1 MSYDDY
7 HDALFFVFIHLVLLF
22 QEEDGVGG
30 SGCSPPSPRG
40 RSDDSLSVEEHRKL
54 KQRKKKRSYMQLKE
68 SALHEVRLRGIYRRE
83 VNLCDSACVNA
94 CAAKVAERYLTAEK
108 QLHYVWAEDKQS
120 GQVKRLLK
128 IMQRVHF
135 SSCSTSSSAR
145 RRGKWIPSVGDIKV
159 CKSFFIGYLGVNR
172 CSVFNAIKRIKEGMD
187 PANNFSAKKL
197 RGYFK
202 KTTINQFQKRDDV
215 ISMLNIFAK
224 RYGDMMPDGVIRLPF
239 KHQSCVYQHI
249 ARQFKKKYENPASPD
264 YLKVPSYGYFVRIWT
279 QYCPT
284 IKLAREKGTHSMC
297 TTCANFI
304 SVLSKDSLTETD
316 REHILQEQDKHIKL
330 QASIR
335 YKYRHHINKAL
346 LNKDK
351 YLSII
356 MDGFDGRKSVI
367 PSFKNVPKDVDAGRY
382 ALKVGN
388 ANKE

>member
-1 MSYDDY
+1 M
-7 HDALFFVFIHLVLLF
+7 
-22 QEEDGVGG
+22 E
-30 SGCSPPSPRG
+30 
-40 RSDDSLSVEEHRKL
+40 L
-54 KQRKKKRSYMQLKE
+54 KD
-68 SALHEVRLRGIYRRE
+68 SALDEVRLRSIYRRE
-83 VNLCDSACVNA
+83 NNLCDSACVNS
-94 CAAKVAERYLTAEK
+94 CAAKVAEHYLDAEK
-108 QLHYVWAEDKQS
+108 QLNYVWAEDKQS

-128 IMQRVHF
+128 IMQRVHY
-135 SSCSTSSSAR
+135 SSSSTCSSSAR
-145 RRGKWIPSVGDIKV
+145 RREKWVPRMGNIKV

-172 CSVFNAIKRIKEGMD
+172 CSVFNAMKRIKGGID
-187 PANNFSAKKL
+187 PSNNFIAKKL
-197 RGYFK
+197 RGFFK
-202 KTTINQFQKRDDV
+202 KSTMNQYQKRDDV

-264 YLKVPSYGYFVRIWT
+264 HLKVPSYGYFMRIWT
-279 QYCPT
+279 KYCPT

-304 SVLSKDSLTETD
+304 SVLSKDSLTEKD

-382 ALKVGN
+382 ALKVGY
-388 ANKE
+388 ASD